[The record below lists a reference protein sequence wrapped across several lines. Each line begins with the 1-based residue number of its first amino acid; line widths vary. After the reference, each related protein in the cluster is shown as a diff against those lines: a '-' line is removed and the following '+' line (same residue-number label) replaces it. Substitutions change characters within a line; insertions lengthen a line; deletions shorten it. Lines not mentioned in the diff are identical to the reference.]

1 MNIQEFINKFAEM
14 LEIEDVDSLTPETE
28 FRDLDEWSSI
38 SVMEFI
44 AFADENYG
52 KQVGDVHIKSCQTI
66 QDLYNLMKA

>member
-1 MNIQEFINKFAEM
+1 MDIKNFISKFAEM
-14 LEIEDVDSLTPETE
+14 LEIEDIEALTPETE

-52 KQVGDVHIKSCQTI
+52 KQVGDIHIKPCQTI
-66 QDLYNLMKA
+66 QDLYKLVKA

>member
-1 MNIQEFINKFAEM
+1 MDINEFISKFAEM

-44 AFADENYG
+44 VFADTECG
-52 KQVGDVHIKSCQTI
+52 KQVNDAALKACSTI
-66 QDLYNLMKA
+66 QDLYNLVSA

>member
-1 MNIQEFINKFAEM
+1 MDIKDFISKFAEM

-28 FRDLDEWSSI
+28 FRELDEWSSI

-52 KQVGDVHIKSCQTI
+52 KQIGDVHIKSCQTI

>member
-1 MNIQEFINKFAEM
+1 MEIKEFINKFAEM

-52 KQVGDVHIKSCQTI
+52 KQVGDIHIKPCQTI
-66 QDLYNLMKA
+66 QDLYNLVKA

>member
-1 MNIQEFINKFAEM
+1 MNIKEFISKFAEM
-14 LEIEDVDSLTPETE
+14 LEIEEVDALTPETE

-52 KQVGDVHIKSCQTI
+52 KQVGDIHIKPCQTI
-66 QDLYNLMKA
+66 QDLYNLVKA

>member
-1 MNIQEFINKFAEM
+1 MNIQDFITKFAEM
-14 LEIEDVDSLTPETE
+14 LEIEDVDSLTPETQ

-52 KQVGDVHIKSCQTI
+52 KQIGDVHIKSCQTI
-66 QDLYNLMKA
+66 QDLYNLIKA

>member
-1 MNIQEFINKFAEM
+1 MEIKEFINKFAEM

-44 AFADENYG
+44 ALVDEAYG
-52 KQVGDVHIKSCQTI
+52 KQVGDIHIKPCQTI
-66 QDLYNLMKA
+66 QDLYNLVKA

>member
-1 MNIQEFINKFAEM
+1 MNIQEFISKFAEM

-44 AFADENYG
+44 AMADEAYG
-52 KQVGDVHIKSCQTI
+52 KQIGDVHIKPCQTI

>member
-1 MNIQEFINKFAEM
+1 MDIQNFIEKFAEM

-38 SVMEFI
+38 SVMELI
-44 AFADENYG
+44 ALADETYG
-52 KQVGDVHIKSCQTI
+52 KQIGDVHIKPCRTI